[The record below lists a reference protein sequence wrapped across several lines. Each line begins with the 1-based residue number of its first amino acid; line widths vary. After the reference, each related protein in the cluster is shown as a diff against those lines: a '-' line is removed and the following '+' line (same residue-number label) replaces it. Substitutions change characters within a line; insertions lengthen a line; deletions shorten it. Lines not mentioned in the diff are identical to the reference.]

1 MAEMTN
7 NLMKYRKEAGISRS
21 RAATE
26 LCVDIKTLYRYEY
39 GVRCPNVYTAIRLA
53 EYYHRTVQEL
63 FPLNKGKCTFTSASM
78 TF

>member
-1 MAEMTN
+1 MAEMKN

-39 GVRCPNVYTAIRLA
+39 GVRYPNVYTAIRLA
-53 EYYHRTVQEL
+53 EYYQASVLEL
-63 FPLNKGKCTFTSASM
+63 FPLE
-78 TF
+78 

>member
-53 EYYHRTVQEL
+53 EYYHKTVQEL
-63 FPLNKGKCTFTSASM
+63 FPSRVSFEIH
-78 TF
+78 

>member
-1 MAEMTN
+1 MAEMKN

-53 EYYHRTVQEL
+53 EYYQASVLEL
-63 FPLNKGKCTFTSASM
+63 FPLE
-78 TF
+78 